1 MERQELT
8 GKVAIITGASS
19 GIGAAAARA
28 LAARGVF
35 VALAARSTDALAA
48 LEEELGP
55 ERALALP
62 TDITKGPEVTRL
74 VEQTLRRFGRVDV
87 LFANAGLYIKGT
99 IAEGDPDA
107 WAELLDVNINGVLRP
122 IRAALPHMIARR
134 SGDII
139 VTASISGHTDIDG
152 EAVYSASKH
161 AVITLVNILRREVAP
176 HGVRVAAISPGI
188 VLNKMWGVTDPAEVE
203 QAVTER
209 RGLRSEDVADLLVDM
224 LTMPARITLRDVV
237 AIAQGQVI

>member
-1 MERQELT
+1 MERQDLA

-19 GIGAAAARA
+19 GIGAATARA
-28 LAARGVF
+28 LVARGMS
-35 VALAARSTDALAA
+35 VALAARSAGALTA
-48 LEEELGP
+48 LIEELGP
-55 ERALALP
+55 ERALAAP
-62 TDITKGPEVTRL
+62 TDITKGPDVARL
-74 VEQTLRRFGRVDV
+74 VEGTMGRFGRVDV
-87 LFANAGLYIKGT
+87 LFANAGQYIKGT

-122 IRAALPHMIARR
+122 IRAVLPHMIAQK

-161 AVITLVNILRREVAP
+161 AVIALVNILRREVAP

-188 VLNKMWGVTDPAEVE
+188 VLNKMWGVTDPADIER
-203 QAVTER
+203 AVAER
-209 RGLRSEDVADLLVDM
+209 RGLRSEDVADLVADM
-224 LTMPARITLRDVV
+224 LAVPARITLRDVV
-237 AIAQGQVI
+237 AIAQAQVI

>member
-1 MERQELT
+1 MERQDLT

-35 VALAARSTDALAA
+35 VALAARSAGALAA
-48 LEEELGP
+48 LEQEIGP
-55 ERALALP
+55 ERVLALP
-62 TDITKGPEVTRL
+62 TDITKGPEVGRL
-74 VEQTLRRFGRVDV
+74 VEETVHRFGRVDV
-87 LFANAGLYIKGT
+87 LFANAGRYIKGT

-107 WAELLDVNINGVLRP
+107 WAELLDANINGVLRP
-122 IRAALPHMIARR
+122 IRAALPHMIAQHA
-134 SGDII
+134 GDIV

-161 AVITLVNILRREVAP
+161 AVIALVNILRREVAP
-176 HGVRVAAISPGI
+176 YGVRVAAISPGI
-188 VLNKMWGVTDPAEVE
+188 VLNGMWGVTDPAEVE
-203 QAVTER
+203 RAVGR
-209 RGLRSEDVADLLVDM
+209 REGLRSEDVADLVVEM
-224 LTMPARITLRDVV
+224 LTVPARITLRDIV